1 MVERNSWENYNLN
14 KDAVMTLELE
24 ILAKKKRERDIEFQE
39 NETTFSPHLKISTE
53 YQYYVRLD

>member
-24 ILAKKKRERDIEFQE
+24 ILAKKKKKWRER
-39 NETTFSPHLKISTE
+39 HRISGK
-53 YQYYVRLD
+53 

>member
-14 KDAVMTLELE
+14 KDAVPTLELE

-39 NETTFSPHLKISTE
+39 NETTFSLHLKISTE
-53 YQYYVRLD
+53 YQ

>member
-14 KDAVMTLELE
+14 KDAVPILELE

-53 YQYYVRLD
+53 YQ

>member
-24 ILAKKKRERDIEFQE
+24 ILAKKKKKVEREHRISGKMKQH
-39 NETTFSPHLKISTE
+39 TLPHLKISTE
-53 YQYYVRLD
+53 NQ

>member
-14 KDAVMTLELE
+14 KDAVTTLELE
-24 ILAKKKRERDIEFQE
+24 ILAKKKKKSGERDIEFQE

-53 YQYYVRLD
+53 NQ

>member
-14 KDAVMTLELE
+14 KDAVTTLELE
-24 ILAKKKRERDIEFQE
+24 ILAKKKKSGERDIEFQE

-53 YQYYVRLD
+53 NQ

>member
-24 ILAKKKRERDIEFQE
+24 ILAKKKKKVERE
-39 NETTFSPHLKISTE
+39 T
-53 YQYYVRLD
+53 